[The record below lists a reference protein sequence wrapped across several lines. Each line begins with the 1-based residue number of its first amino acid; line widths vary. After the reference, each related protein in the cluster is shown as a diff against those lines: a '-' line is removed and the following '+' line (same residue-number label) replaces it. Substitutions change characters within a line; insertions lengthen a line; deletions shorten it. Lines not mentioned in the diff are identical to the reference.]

1 MRTLKAKGRH
11 LDAACLQVLTASI
24 DHYETRCA
32 LELAQHYFSLFVQ
45 TQKNFTSQIFNYKT
59 LAKGRKYL
67 EFQNSDF

>member
-45 TQKNFTSQIFNYKT
+45 TQKNSPARFLITRLWQKEENT
-59 LAKGRKYL
+59 
-67 EFQNSDF
+67 